1 MGYHIIF
8 DYFGCIVQDL
18 RTGQEVGTGPRVR
31 CMFPMDNL
39 HLLLVAHVSVAAVA
53 VVSSVS
59 SLALWHA

>member
-1 MGYHIIF
+1 M
-8 DYFGCIVQDL
+8 QDL

-53 VVSSVS
+53 VVSSVP